1 MARKK
6 DFGLEA
12 VEAFLDADEQEE
24 KQQEEKKAKRE
35 ATLVSWR
42 ISNDTLRRF
51 RGFAIMNGGTQ
62 IEAIEK
68 VINDYLDGKALEPE
82 EKQAYDAFMKVYK
95 PRKNGGA

>member
-24 KQQEEKKAKRE
+24 KQQEENKAKRE

-51 RGFAIMNGGTQ
+51 KGFAIMNGGTQ
-62 IEAIEK
+62 I
-68 VINDYLDGKALEPE
+68 
-82 EKQAYDAFMKVYK
+82 
-95 PRKNGGA
+95 

>member
-12 VEAFLDADEQEE
+12 VEAFVDADESEG
-24 KQQEEKKAKRE
+24 KATKKEKRE

-82 EKQAYDAFMKVYK
+82 DKQAYDAFMKVYK